1 MALNIKDPEAHRLA
15 QELTEVT
22 GRSMTEAVTQA
33 LKDAL
38 AKTSRATEP
47 RLEQLEQ
54 IALHCAALPLQ
65 DERSADEI
73 LGYNDVGLAE

>member
-1 MALNIKDPEAHRLA
+1 
-15 QELTEVT
+15 
-22 GRSMTEAVTQA
+22 MTQAVTQA
-33 LKDAL
+33 LRDAVE
-38 AKTSRATEP
+38 KTSRTTEP

-73 LGYNDVGLAE
+73 LAYNEKGVAE